1 MVNSARNIS
10 SETVFY
16 PTLKKLD
23 KPNFEPDPITIEIMH
38 TTSELNEIQ
47 KYMVNQISVLN
58 KKTDW
63 VVDTLVQMNEQDL
76 KNEGKIVSL
85 ENWKHN
91 TEHWKK
97 DTEAK
102 INEMGEIAESVRNAR
117 ANYGFLKGFGSF
129 IISIIISTAS
139 TLGALYYISEKVI
152 DIVQH

>member
-1 MVNSARNIS
+1 MENSVLTLP

-16 PTLKKLD
+16 PSLKKLD
-23 KPNFEPDPITIEIMH
+23 KPTFEPDPITTEIMH
-38 TTSELNEIQ
+38 TNSDLNEIQ

-102 INEMGEIAESVRNAR
+102 INDMEEIASSVKNAR
-117 ANYGFLKGFGSF
+117 ANYSFLKGFGSF
-129 IISIIISTAS
+129 ILSVIISTAS
-139 TLGALYYISEKVI
+139 TLGALYYISEK
-152 DIVQH
+152 IVDLLQH